1 MKLKFKKIFLLLII
15 LIVIL
20 LLIIFNSCNLKF
32 KQNDEP
38 SVMNEIKNLPFIFIG
53 GYARSGT
60 TLIRAI
66 LGNKTE

>member
-1 MKLKFKKIFLLLII
+1 M
-15 LIVIL
+15 
-20 LLIIFNSCNLKF
+20 KF

-66 LGNKTE
+66 LGNKIE